1 MPLRACACGSGC
13 PPAHDPYAGRGP
25 RKRRSGG
32 SHPSP
37 PRLCWA
43 TSGRSW
49 PSRPQPAPRS
59 PLPSPRRTP
68 RSRAARWPLAGS
80 RDAPSRCEDGPVVGI
95 ADHSW
100 RLASRSHVSSP
111 RWHGVKEITRQ
122 NVSFCYSASDI
133 GKASEAHR
141 THEKSQQTMR
151 NVLED
156 TPTILLTTEERTG
169 AGRKVERSMA
179 THRTELILL
188 VAVFLLGTNPV
199 AVKYAVSAFAPL
211 PFVALRFTVAGLLLL
226 GTVRILGSGGVER
239 KDLLAMIG
247 VGALGVGVTNML
259 FTSGVNLTN
268 ASDTALL
275 YAVVPVWGMILGFVL
290 GLERPTSKGILGVG
304 IAFLG
309 TIVVVYGG
317 LGGSGS
323 SHEGN
328 LLVLGATVCWGSYT
342 ILSLPLL
349 EKYSPL
355 VVAAYTML
363 FGGLAALPF
372 ALPGILSV
380 DWDAMSV
387 GVWAAVAYSTALVAA
402 FGFFAWQKGAS
413 HLGANK
419 VLVYQ
424 YLITFVGVTSG
435 IMLLGERL
443 GVEKIIGGAIILFGV
458 YLARRQ
464 K

>member
-1 MPLRACACGSGC
+1 MRQIVKR
-13 PPAHDPYAGRGP
+13 PPGTSLTSDDRVGAE
-25 RKRRSGG
+25 RKDKRS
-32 SHPSP
+32 
-37 PRLCWA
+37 
-43 TSGRSW
+43 
-49 PSRPQPAPRS
+49 
-59 PLPSPRRTP
+59 
-68 RSRAARWPLAGS
+68 
-80 RDAPSRCEDGPVVGI
+80 
-95 ADHSW
+95 
-100 RLASRSHVSSP
+100 
-111 RWHGVKEITRQ
+111 KE
-122 NVSFCYSASDI
+122 
-133 GKASEAHR
+133 
-141 THEKSQQTMR
+141 
-151 NVLED
+151 
-156 TPTILLTTEERTG
+156 
-169 AGRKVERSMA
+169 

-226 GTVRILGSGGVER
+226 GTVRILGSGGGVER
-239 KDLLAMIG
+239 KDLVAMMG
-247 VGALGVGVTNML
+247 VGALGVGATNML

-275 YAVVPVWGMILGFVL
+275 YAVVPVWGMILGSVL
-290 GLERPTSKGILGVG
+290 GLERPTARGILGVG
-304 IAFLG
+304 MAFLG
-309 TIVVVYGG
+309 IIVVVYGG

-323 SHEGN
+323 SLEGN

-342 ILSLPLL
+342 VLSLPLL

-363 FGGLAALPF
+363 FGGLAALPL

-380 DWDAMSV
+380 EWDAMSV
-387 GVWAAVAYSTALVAA
+387 GVWAAVAYSTVLVAA

-413 HLGANK
+413 LLGANK

-435 IMLLGERL
+435 IMLLGEEF
-443 GVEKIIGGAIILFGV
+443 GVEKILGGAVILFGV

-464 K
+464 